1 MSQAISIPIEHPGSY
16 ISEELDARGWAQ
28 ADLAYI
34 LGKDTTQLNKL
45 IKGNTDITPDT
56 AIALGD
62 AFDMPAEFFMKLQN
76 EYDLRKAKQVDP
88 GVGKRARLSAF
99 FPIRKM
105 IERGWIEDTDPALLD
120 VQIMRFFNK
129 DTLEQIPFINEG
141 VSVIPHAARKSSYE
155 NTTPIQYAWLH
166 RVRKIAE
173 NMKECPPYSENKLR
187 ENLKTIRAHMLDED
201 DFKHIPAI
209 LQKCGVRFVLVESL
223 PGSKIDGVCTW
234 LVDQPVIGM
243 TLRLNRAD
251 NFCFVLRHEIE
262 HVLRGD
268 GKEETFA
275 PVDEDTLQDKDDLP
289 ECEEIAN
296 REATNFCVPGELLD
310 SFIARKSPF
319 ISERDVL
326 SFAARVEINPA
337 VVVGQIQK
345 KTEKWGWL
353 RKYQKNI
360 HEKLMDWE
368 YKDGWGY
375 KPPTGL

>member
-1 MSQAISIPIEHPGSY
+1 MNNAVTLPIDHPGSF
-16 ISEELDARGWAQ
+16 IAEELDARGWAQ

-34 LGKDTTQLNKL
+34 LGKDVTQLNKL
-45 IKGNTDITPDT
+45 INGGTKITPDT

-62 AFDMPAEFFMKLQN
+62 AFDMPAQFFMNLQN
-76 EYDLRKAKQVDP
+76 EYDLRKAKQIDP
-88 GVGKRARLSAF
+88 GVGKRARLSA

-129 DTLEQIPFINEG
+129 DNMNDIPFINEG
-141 VSVIPHAARKSSYE
+141 VSVIPHAAKKSSYE
-155 NTTPIQYAWLH
+155 STTPIQYAWLH

-173 NMKECPPYSENKLR
+173 SIECPPYSEDKLK

-234 LVDQPVIGM
+234 LSDQPVIGM

-275 PVDEDTLQDKDDLP
+275 PIDEDTQQNKDNRP
-289 ECEEIAN
+289 ECEQIADS
-296 REATNFCVPGELLD
+296 EAANFCVPNDLLE

-319 ISERDVL
+319 ISERDML

-345 KTEKWGWL
+345 RTDQWGWL

-360 HEKLMDWE
+360 DDKFTDWK
-368 YKDGWGY
+368 YRDGWGY
-375 KPPTGL
+375 RAPTGL